1 MSQFTAILSLVG
13 LGAIDVLVCVGFYL
27 LSKYTKFSALKS
39 WIQQVIF
46 GVVFGALAIMG
57 TELGVSV
64 DGVIM
69 NVRDAAP
76 LTAGLLFGWPAGV
89 IAGVL
94 GGVERFVSPYL
105 HSDNLGSYT
114 QWACSI
120 ATVFSGVFGALLRH
134 FMFDDKKASWYY
146 CLSTGLMV
154 EVFHML
160 LIFLTHLDDVAKAF
174 DIVRQ
179 ICWPMIAV
187 VGFTLMI
194 SSLVL
199 SLLGREKVFHPANEQ
214 RKLAQSFQWWLLLA
228 VVLGFV
234 ATSNFTYFVQT
245 RLNESN
251 ADSVLNLNLEDV
263 KKDISDTSDQ
273 NLLTLT
279 SKIKKEIVADGASYS
294 DYRTFTMTTE
304 EMQASS
310 VQQAGSAKLTSLAQS
325 ENVSEINFVNKDG
338 YIIYSN
344 VAAYVG
350 FQMNQGADEQS
361 TDFYWMMLR
370 EQKAYY
376 VQPYGQI
383 SSDKTIWMK
392 YASYLLDGGQSF
404 VQVGY
409 NSARFQEDI
418 DSTVVGLTR
427 NRHVGETGSLV
438 IADEKMKIVSDQK
451 NYEGSLLSDIGLS
464 KDAFTEK
471 KTSARYRATVYGSDS
486 YYMFD
491 KSEGYYIVSLL
502 PSEEV
507 SFGTALSVYIS
518 VFMEVEV
525 FAMLFIVIYFL
536 VKHLVVNNIA
546 KINDALGEI
555 TGGNLNVSVNVRT
568 NEEFASLSDD
578 INSTVVTLKG
588 YIKEAAERIDKEL
601 EFAKEIQ
608 SSALPAPLD
617 GGTRF
622 ALQATMLTAKEVGGD
637 FYDYFLVGED
647 KIALV
652 IADVSGKGIPAALFM
667 MKSKTLIK
675 SLAESGETSPA
686 KILEKA
692 NHELA
697 EGNDAEMFVT
707 VWLGL
712 YDFTTHVLTT
722 ANAGHEFPAV
732 RHQNGDYEFFH
743 DKHGFVLAGM
753 PLSHYKEETITLLPG
768 DQIFVYTDGVTEAT
782 SSANELFGE
791 NRLLSAL
798 NAAKTEEPS
807 HLLAKIKEAID
818 GFVGT
823 APQFDDITMLS
834 FAVKDPNALPNEL
847 TLSAIP
853 ENVEKA
859 TDFVNAHLE
868 RYHCPSKERIQI
880 DIAIDE
886 LFSNIAR
893 YAYNPEVGAATV
905 RVETQENPMSVI
917 ITFIDKGVPYDPLK
931 KSDPDVNAPLAERE
945 EGGLGI
951 YMVKKSM
958 DEIAYSYKN
967 GQNIL
972 SIKKSIAKKE

>member
-1 MSQFTAILSLVG
+1 MNQFLAILSLVG
-13 LGAIDVLVCVGFYL
+13 LGAIDVAACIAFYL
-27 LSKYTKFSALKS
+27 VGKYTKFSSLKY
-39 WIQQVIF
+39 WLQQLIF
-46 GVVFGALAIMG
+46 GVVFGGLAILG
-57 TELGVSV
+57 SELGVQV
-64 DGVIM
+64 DGVTM

-76 LTAGLLFGWPAGV
+76 LTAALLFGWPAGV
-89 IAGVL
+89 IAGVI
-94 GGVERFVSPYL
+94 GGVERFISPFIGG
-105 HSDNLGSYT
+105 NGGTYT
-114 QWACSI
+114 IWACSV
-120 ATVFSGVFGALLRH
+120 ATVFSGVFGALLRR

-160 LIFLTHLDDVAKAF
+160 LIFLTHMDDVSRAF
-174 DIVRQ
+174 TIVKQ
-179 ICWPMIAV
+179 ICWPMIAI
-187 VGFTLMI
+187 VGFTVMAA
-194 SSLVL
+194 SLIL
-199 SLLGREKVFHPANEQ
+199 SFLSREKLFHPVNEQ
-214 RKLAQSFQWWLLLA
+214 RKLAQSFQWWLLVA
-228 VVLGFV
+228 VVLGFI

-251 ADSVLNLNLEDV
+251 ADSVLNLNLTDA
-263 KKDISDTSDQ
+263 KNDIQDTSDQ
-273 NLLTLT
+273 NLLELT
-279 SKIKKEIVADGASYS
+279 AKIKKAIDKESSSYPG
-294 DYRTFTMTTE
+294 YYTAGMTTQQ
-304 EMQASS
+304 MQDSS
-310 VQQAGSAKLTSLAQS
+310 VQQAGSAKLTSIATN
-325 ENVSEINFVNKDG
+325 EDIDVSEINYVNHEG
-338 YIIYSN
+338 LIIYSN
-344 VAAYVG
+344 VPAYIG
-350 FQMNQGADEQS
+350 YDMNSGSQS
-361 TDFYWMMLR
+361 AEFYWMMFN
-370 EQKAYY
+370 EKDESF
-376 VQPYGQI
+376 VQDFGPI
-383 SSDKTIWMK
+383 SKDSTVWMK
-392 YASYLLDGGQSF
+392 YASYLLSGGENF

-409 NSARFQEDI
+409 NSARFQKDI
-418 DSTVVGLTR
+418 DSSVIGVAT
-427 NRHVGETGSLV
+427 NRHVGESGSMV
-438 IADEKMKIVSDQK
+438 IADETFTIVSDQK
-451 NYEGSLLSDIGLS
+451 SNEGKSLSAIGLDPS
-464 KDAFTEK
+464 QIAKEETAT
-471 KTSARYRATVYGSDS
+471 RYKGTLYGADS
-486 YYMFD
+486 YYMVD
-491 KSEGYYIVSLL
+491 KSEGYYIISIL

-507 SFGTALSVYIS
+507 TFGTLLSVYIS

-536 VKHLVVNNIA
+536 VKHLVVNNIE

-555 TGGNLNVSVNVRT
+555 TGGNLNVSVDVRG

-578 INSTVVTLKG
+578 INHTVITLKG

-608 SSALPAPLD
+608 LSALPAPLD
-617 GGTRF
+617 GGKRF
-622 ALQATMLTAKEVGGD
+622 ALYASMLTAKEVGGD
-637 FYDYFLVGED
+637 FYDYFLLGED

-652 IADVSGKGIPAALFM
+652 IADVSGKGIPASLFM

-712 YDFTTHVLTT
+712 YDFNTHVLTT
-722 ANAGHEFPAV
+722 ANAGHEFPAI
-732 RHQNGDYEFFH
+732 RHQNGDYELFH

-753 PLSHYKEETITLLPG
+753 PLSHYKEETITLMPG

-782 SSANELFGE
+782 SAANELFGE
-791 NRLLSAL
+791 TRLLAAL
-798 NAAKTEEPS
+798 NAAKSEEPA
-807 HLLAKIKEAID
+807 HLLPRMKEAID
-818 GFVGT
+818 AFVGS

-868 RYHCPSKERIQI
+868 LYHCPNKEKIQI

-905 RVETQENPMSVI
+905 RVETVENPLSVI
-917 ITFIDKGVPYDPLK
+917 VTFIDKGVPYDPLK
-931 KSDPDVNAPLAERE
+931 KKDPDVNVPLAERE
-945 EGGLGI
+945 IGGLGI

-958 DEIAYSYKN
+958 DEIVYSYKN

-972 SIKKSIAKKE
+972 SIKKTIANKD